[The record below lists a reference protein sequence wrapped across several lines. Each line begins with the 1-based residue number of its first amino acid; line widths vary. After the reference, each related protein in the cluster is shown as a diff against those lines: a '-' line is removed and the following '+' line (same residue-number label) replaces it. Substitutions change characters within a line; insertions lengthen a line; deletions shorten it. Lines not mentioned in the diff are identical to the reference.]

1 MLESSEER
9 THPTLHAGARG
20 RDSAADSAAFRTR
33 SPALVHRNS
42 GDAGPD
48 FGPAGADFAQP
59 GMVPAGHA
67 HIDHFY
73 LPQLF
78 FGLISLILLFNIY
91 LLSQKRTLNT
101 TRLALI
107 RELVLN
113 ERLESL
119 SLIDP
124 LTQLLN
130 RRALNEL
137 VPREVARAN
146 RLGSSLTF
154 MAIDL
159 NGFSASV
166 PSSARSK
173 ETKVLIDFAKILKTV
188 FRGADLAF
196 RQGGDEFLIMMPDTT
211 EEQADCPGAADAPRS
226 GPVESGQQEGLRT
239 LVQLGPGPLCHR
251 APTPK
256 MSCAPSTAR
265 CIPKSTSSHQ
275 YSDVLGKTPIQ

>member
-1 MLESSEER
+1 MPQTAEDRTNPPSMLVRADEIQQQIQQLS
-9 THPTLHAGARG
+9 G
-20 RDSAADSAAFRTR
+20 RDLQLWSIGILVILVLTSGLL
-33 SPALVHRNS
+33 ALLVPNLVWAQRMVHVEHS
-42 GDAGPD
+42 
-48 FGPAGADFAQP
+48 
-59 GMVPAGHA
+59 
-67 HIDHFY
+67 Y

-91 LLSQKRTLNT
+91 LLSQKKTLNN

-119 SLIDP
+119 SLVDP

-146 RLGSSLTF
+146 RVGSSLTF

-159 NGFSASV
+159 NGFNDL
-166 PSSARSK
+166 SSKYGAL
-173 ETKVLIDFAKILKTV
+173 EGDKVLVEFARILRTV

-196 RQGGDEFLIMMPDTT
+196 RQSGDQFLIMMPDTT
-211 EEQADCPGAADAPRS
+211 EEQADFPVQRILREVDQWNLGSKKDYEVSFSWALAPYVTGSDADD
-226 GPVESGQQEGLRT
+226 VLRT
-239 LVQLGPGPLCHR
+239 VDRKMYSKKHNLVP
-251 APTPK
+251 
-256 MSCAPSTAR
+256 
-265 CIPKSTSSHQ
+265 
-275 YSDVLGKTPIQ
+275 VF

>member
-1 MLESSEER
+1 MPQSDEER
-9 THPTLHAGARG
+9 TTQPSMLVRADEIQQQIQQLSG
-20 RDSAADSAAFRTR
+20 RDFQLWSIGILVILVLTSGLL
-33 SPALVHRNS
+33 ALLVPNLVWTQRVVHVEHS
-42 GDAGPD
+42 
-48 FGPAGADFAQP
+48 
-59 GMVPAGHA
+59 
-67 HIDHFY
+67 Y

-91 LLSQKRTLNT
+91 LLSQKKTLNN

-146 RLGSSLTF
+146 RVGSGLTF

-159 NGFSASV
+159 NGFSDL
-166 PSSARSK
+166 SSKFGAL
-173 ETKVLIDFAKILKTV
+173 EGDKVLVDFAKILKSV

-196 RQGGDEFLIMMPDTT
+196 RQSGDQFLIMMPDTT
-211 EEQADCPGAADAPRS
+211 EEQADFPVQRILREVDQWNLASKKDYELSFSWALAPYVTGSDADD
-226 GPVESGQQEGLRT
+226 VLRT
-239 LVQLGPGPLCHR
+239 VDRKMYSKKHNLVP
-251 APTPK
+251 
-256 MSCAPSTAR
+256 
-265 CIPKSTSSHQ
+265 
-275 YSDVLGKTPIQ
+275 VF

>member
-1 MLESSEER
+1 MSQPGEDRTTQPSMLERADEIQQQIQQLS
-9 THPTLHAGARG
+9 G
-20 RDSAADSAAFRTR
+20 RDLQLWSIGILVILVLTSGLL
-33 SPALVHRNS
+33 ALLVPNLVWTQRVVHLEHS
-42 GDAGPD
+42 
-48 FGPAGADFAQP
+48 
-59 GMVPAGHA
+59 
-67 HIDHFY
+67 Y

-78 FGLISLILLFNIY
+78 FGLISLVLLFNIY
-91 LLSQKRTLNT
+91 LLTQKRTLNN

-146 RLGSSLTF
+146 RVGSSLTF

-159 NGFSASV
+159 NGFGDI
-166 PSSARSK
+166 SSKYGAL
-173 ETKVLIDFAKILKTV
+173 EGDKVLVDFSKILKSV

-196 RQGGDEFLIMMPDTT
+196 RQGGDQFLIMMPDTT
-211 EEQADCPGAADAPRS
+211 EEQADFPVQRILREVDQWNLASKREYELSFSWALAPYVTGSDAED
-226 GPVESGQQEGLRT
+226 VLRT
-239 LVQLGPGPLCHR
+239 VDRKMYSKKHNLVP
-251 APTPK
+251 
-256 MSCAPSTAR
+256 
-265 CIPKSTSSHQ
+265 
-275 YSDVLGKTPIQ
+275 VF

>member
-1 MLESSEER
+1 MRENGGELPESREER
-9 THPTLHAGARG
+9 LAQPSLLARTDEIQQQIQQLSG
-20 RDSAADSAAFRTR
+20 RDFQLWSIGILVILILTSGLL
-33 SPALVHRNS
+33 ALVVPNLVW
-42 GDAGPD
+42 
-48 FGPAGADFAQP
+48 AQR
-59 GMVPAGHA
+59 MVHVE
-67 HIDHFY
+67 HSY

-78 FGLISLILLFNIY
+78 FGLISLVLLFNIY
-91 LLSQKRTLNT
+91 LLSQKKTLNN

-146 RLGSSLTF
+146 RVGSSLTF

-159 NGFSASV
+159 NGFSDL
-166 PSSARSK
+166 SSKFGAL
-173 ETKVLIDFAKILKTV
+173 EGDKVLVDFAKILKAV

-196 RQGGDEFLIMMPDTT
+196 RQSGDQFLIMMPDTT
-211 EEQADCPGAADAPRS
+211 EEQADY
-226 GPVESGQQEGLRT
+226 PVQRILRE
-239 LVQLGPGPLCHR
+239 V
-251 APTPK
+251 
-256 MSCAPSTAR
+256 
-265 CIPKSTSSHQ
+265 
-275 YSDVLGKTPIQ
+275 D

>member
-1 MLESSEER
+1 MSQSAEDRTTQPSMLVRADEIQQQIQQLS
-9 THPTLHAGARG
+9 G
-20 RDSAADSAAFRTR
+20 RDLQLWSIGILVILVLTSGLL
-33 SPALVHRNS
+33 ALLVPNLVWAQRVVHVEHS
-42 GDAGPD
+42 
-48 FGPAGADFAQP
+48 
-59 GMVPAGHA
+59 
-67 HIDHFY
+67 Y

-91 LLSQKRTLNT
+91 LLSQKRTLNN

-124 LTQLLN
+124 LTQFLN

-146 RLGSSLTF
+146 RVGSSLTF

-159 NGFSASV
+159 NGFSDL
-166 PSSARSK
+166 SSKYGAL
-173 ETKVLIDFAKILKTV
+173 EGDKVLVDFSKILKAV

-196 RQGGDEFLIMMPDTT
+196 RQSGDQFLIMMPDTT
-211 EEQADCPGAADAPRS
+211 EEQADFPVQRILREVDQWNLASKKDYELSFSWALAPYVTGSDAED
-226 GPVESGQQEGLRT
+226 VLRT
-239 LVQLGPGPLCHR
+239 VDRKMYSKKHNLVP
-251 APTPK
+251 
-256 MSCAPSTAR
+256 
-265 CIPKSTSSHQ
+265 
-275 YSDVLGKTPIQ
+275 VF